1 MRLKNFP
8 LIIYQNG
15 KLITVFWCQSFF
27 FFFFFFCMPYKLSCI
42 HDLSMQL
49 MKVSMHLFVVFKKR
63 DYFRNFVGKWLKLHN
78 KTE

>member
-27 FFFFFFCMPYKLSCI
+27 FFFFCMPYKLPCI

-63 DYFRNFVGKWLKLHN
+63 DYFRIFVGKWLKLHN